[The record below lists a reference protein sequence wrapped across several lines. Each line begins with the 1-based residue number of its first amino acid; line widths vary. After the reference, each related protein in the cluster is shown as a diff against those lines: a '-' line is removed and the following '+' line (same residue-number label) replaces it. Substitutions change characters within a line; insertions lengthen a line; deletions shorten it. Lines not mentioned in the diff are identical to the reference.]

1 MQCEIGVYG
10 LGVMGAGIAKNML
23 VHGFKTAVYSV
34 SQEERKRFETDGYV
48 ETCKVCGT
56 EEELIQSLARPR
68 KIFLMITGRRP
79 RWMPCS
85 LRWFRRLSLGM

>member
-34 SQEERKRFETDGYV
+34 SQE
-48 ETCKVCGT
+48 
-56 EEELIQSLARPR
+56 
-68 KIFLMITGRRP
+68 
-79 RWMPCS
+79 
-85 LRWFRRLSLGM
+85 

>member
-34 SQEERKRFETDGYV
+34 SQEERPCPAKKDISDDHR
-48 ETCKVCGT
+48 
-56 EEELIQSLARPR
+56 
-68 KIFLMITGRRP
+68 RRP
-79 RWMPCS
+79 GGCRALFAGS
-85 LRWFRRLSLGM
+85 GA

>member
-34 SQEERKRFETDGYV
+34 SQEERKRFETDSPLPGQERY
-48 ETCKVCGT
+48 
-56 EEELIQSLARPR
+56 
-68 KIFLMITGRRP
+68 F
-79 RWMPCS
+79 
-85 LRWFRRLSLGM
+85 